1 MVTTLIV
8 GRIWYKSYGIS
19 DVMPS
24 SSTDSVR
31 RAMII
36 VAESGMLYLVTQLIF
51 VVMFAIKHPA
61 QAIMGVVAVQIY
73 VRHPCFGDQFTQT
86 SLIFTLA

>member
-73 VRHPCFGDQFTQT
+73 VRLPCFGDQFTPT
-86 SLIFTLA
+86 S